1 MDILG
6 SDTDANLK
14 TVHKKSNISG
24 ELWQAQTGY
33 KGPKPNSNTIISTWT
48 AGAHS
53 NSYKNIE
60 NTHFIDQIL
69 SNTAVN
75 PKSRDFF
82 HPEESFLIR
91 DSIETQKIATDGIKA
106 RYPISRGQGIQRPI
120 TSQFNRF
127 IQRVDLNKNLPL
139 RGNLKRMEASY
150 GIRPNDKVRT
160 AVRYT
165 GQRQIENDVHKS
177 SDVNVLNHSGV
188 KVPPPPIHTWFVNKG
203 KFGHNGSN
211 FKRSKVFRINYR
223 KTALPPISR
232 NHLSQRPLRTPFDKN
247 DKKVVVDSFLKSDIL
262 SNGNVADAL
271 YDRKK
276 ILKDNKTSKSA
287 KNKNE
292 KRAKEKWEPV
302 FNNFLSKTLDAKFLT
317 DALDEVSQTISGNVL
332 FLIFTKTVTTG
343 RLEMIM
349 ETISLLIYYFTTS
362 NRSIYTKYDVRTI

>member
-24 ELWQAQTGY
+24 ELWQAQMGY

-48 AGAHS
+48 AEAHS

-75 PKSRDFF
+75 PKSRDFL

-91 DSIETQKIATDGIKA
+91 NSIETQKIATDGIKA
-106 RYPISRGQGIQRPI
+106 RYPISRGQDIRRPI
-120 TSQFNRF
+120 TSQFNHF
-127 IQRVDLNKNLPL
+127 MQRVDLNKNLSL
-139 RGNLKRMEASY
+139 QGNLKRMGASY

-165 GQRQIENDVHKS
+165 GQKQIENDVHKS

-188 KVPPPPIHTWFVNKG
+188 KVPLPPIHTWFVNKG

-211 FKRSKVFRINYR
+211 FKRSKVFRTNCH

-232 NHLSQRPLRTPFDKN
+232 NHLSQQPLRTPFDKN
-247 DKKVVVDSFLKSDIL
+247 NEKAVVDSFLKSDIL
-262 SNGNVADAL
+262 SNDNVADAL
-271 YDRKK
+271 YDRKE
-276 ILKDNKTSKSA
+276 ILKDNKQVSE
-287 KNKNE
+287 KNE

-317 DALDEVSQTISGNVL
+317 DVLDEVSQTISGNVL
-332 FLIFTKTVTTG
+332 FLIFTKTATTG

-349 ETISLLIYYFTTS
+349 ETISLMIYYFTTS